1 MALSSLHRSLR
12 PFPVFRLALADLRD
26 EWLLS
31 FCICLATA
39 AVLAPLLI
47 LFGLKSGAID
57 ILRNRLIEDP
67 RNREVRPKIT
77 RTYPEVWFSEIRKR
91 PDVSFVI
98 PLTRGV
104 SSTVQAV
111 NNSSGSEVQLDL
123 SPTGAGDA
131 IVLENGG
138 RIPRDNECVLSSSA
152 AGALSTKVGDK
163 IQIRT
168 SRRVDGQFQ
177 TAQLDLRVAGIL
189 DLRAGG
195 ADVAYV
201 PLKVL
206 EAVEQYLDGGAV
218 PEYGWPGKKPLAYP
232 EHDGAL
238 LLGPATDMD
247 STLERRLVTDT
258 GFAYLSTVKPDD
270 MVKVAGFPPAEGQTY
285 WLLRPAG
292 AAVRTENF
300 EALADRLRGTQIR
313 AIPWINNLPVTLKTA
328 DGRQFKRMLKVS
340 PEVVAEVAER
350 AGKFNVRAADPDL
363 PPGTECQLAPGA
375 ASGELLVTAVT
386 SGQSAVPGVLLVPP
400 REAGLLRLAATRRLL
415 ADKETGQLLLTRRGY
430 AGFRMYAKS
439 IDQVDRLRAYLE
451 SQEIPVF
458 HEAERINDVV
468 MLDRQLTRF
477 FWFIAAIGIAGAIAT
492 LAASLYASAERKSY
506 ELSVLRL
513 LGFTRFEIMQF
524 PAWQALVLTV
534 FGFALSLAVYVTAAT
549 VLQSVF
555 REQLN
560 PGERLMLLPS
570 APVALIF
577 SAIAV
582 LAIFS
587 SFLASHRLLKSDLSE
602 SLREGAG

>member
-111 NNSSGSEVQLDL
+111 NNSAGSEVQLDL

-152 AGALSTKVGDK
+152 AGGLSTKVGDK

-232 EHDGAL
+232 EHSFWGL
-238 LLGPATDMD
+238 PRTW
-247 STLERRLVTDT
+247 TPRL
-258 GFAYLSTVKPDD
+258 K
-270 MVKVAGFPPAEGQTY
+270 
-285 WLLRPAG
+285 
-292 AAVRTENF
+292 
-300 EALADRLRGTQIR
+300 
-313 AIPWINNLPVTLKTA
+313 
-328 DGRQFKRMLKVS
+328 
-340 PEVVAEVAER
+340 
-350 AGKFNVRAADPDL
+350 
-363 PPGTECQLAPGA
+363 
-375 ASGELLVTAVT
+375 
-386 SGQSAVPGVLLVPP
+386 GVWS
-400 REAGLLRLAATRRLL
+400 R
-415 ADKETGQLLLTRRGY
+415 
-430 AGFRMYAKS
+430 
-439 IDQVDRLRAYLE
+439 
-451 SQEIPVF
+451 IPVS
-458 HEAERINDVV
+458 
-468 MLDRQLTRF
+468 LT
-477 FWFIAAIGIAGAIAT
+477 
-492 LAASLYASAERKSY
+492 S
-506 ELSVLRL
+506 
-513 LGFTRFEIMQF
+513 
-524 PAWQALVLTV
+524 P
-534 FGFALSLAVYVTAAT
+534 
-549 VLQSVF
+549 
-555 REQLN
+555 
-560 PGERLMLLPS
+560 P
-570 APVALIF
+570 
-577 SAIAV
+577 
-582 LAIFS
+582 
-587 SFLASHRLLKSDLSE
+587 
-602 SLREGAG
+602 

>member
-1 MALSSLHRSLR
+1 MALTSLHRSLR

-31 FCICLATA
+31 FCICVATA
-39 AVLAPLLI
+39 AVMAPLLI

-67 RNREVRPKIT
+67 RNREIRPKIT
-77 RTYPEVWFSEIRKR
+77 RTYSEAWFSDIKKR

-111 NNSSGSEVQLDL
+111 NPSSGLEARLDL
-123 SPTGAGDA
+123 SPTDYGDA

-138 RIPRDNECVLSSSA
+138 RSPRENECVLSSSA
-152 AGALSTKVGDK
+152 AGALAAGVGDSIK
-163 IQIRT
+163 IRT

-177 TAQLDLRVAGIL
+177 TAELDLRVAAVL

-218 PEYGWPGKKPLAYP
+218 AEYGWPGKKPFAYP

-238 LLGPATDMD
+238 LLGPASDMD
-247 STLERRLVTDT
+247 ATLERRLVTDT
-258 GFAYLSTVKPDD
+258 GFAYLAAVEPGD
-270 MVKVAGFPPAEGQTY
+270 MANVAGFPAPEGEAC

-292 AAVRTENF
+292 AAVRDENF
-300 EALADRLRGTQIR
+300 EALEDRLRGTQIR
-313 AIPWINNLPVTLKTA
+313 AVPWIGELPVFLKTA
-328 DGRQFKRMLKVS
+328 DGKQFERKLKS
-340 PEVVAEVAER
+340 SAEVVASPEHDSGV
-350 AGKFNVRAADPDL
+350 FVVRVADPEL
-363 PPGTECQLAPGA
+363 PAGTDALLAPGA
-375 ASGELLVTAVT
+375 ASGD
-386 SGQSAVPGVLLVPP
+386 LLVPAIVAGQSPAPGMLLAAP
-400 REAGLLRLAATRRLL
+400 RDAGLLRLAATRRLV
-415 ADKETGQLLLTRRGY
+415 ADKDSGRLLLTRRGY

-439 IDQVDRLRAYLE
+439 IDQVDSLREHLE

-477 FWFIAAIGIAGAIAT
+477 FWFIAAIAIAGAIAT

-513 LGFTRFEIMQF
+513 LGFTRFEIVQF
-524 PAWQALVLTV
+524 PAWQALVLTAL
-534 FGFALSLAVYVTAAT
+534 GFVLSLVVYSTAAA
-549 VLQSVF
+549 VLQGVF
-555 REQLN
+555 SDQLN

-570 APVALIF
+570 GPVVLIF
-577 SAIAV
+577 STIAALAV
-582 LAIFS
+582 LS
-587 SFLASHRLLKSDLSE
+587 SFLASHRILGSDLSE
-602 SLREGAG
+602 SLREGSG

>member
-1 MALSSLHRSLR
+1 MSLSLLHRNLR

-67 RNREVRPKIT
+67 RNREIRPKVT
-77 RTYPEVWFSEIRKR
+77 RTYPEAWFSEVRKR
-91 PDVSFVI
+91 PDVSFAV

-111 NNSSGSEVQLDL
+111 NTSAGLEAQLDL
-123 SPTGAGDA
+123 SPTGLGDA

-138 RIPRDNECVLSSSA
+138 RVPRDNECVLSSSA

-177 TAQLDLRVAGIL
+177 TAELDLRVAGIL

-218 PEYGWPGKKPLAYP
+218 PEYGWSGKKPLAYP

-238 LLGPATDMD
+238 LIGPATAMD
-247 STLERRLVTDT
+247 ATLERRLVTDT
-258 GFAYLSTVKPDD
+258 GFAYLSAVKLGE
-270 MVKVAGFPPAEGQTY
+270 MQTVAGFPPTEGETY

-292 AAVRTENF
+292 AAVRSENF
-300 EALADRLRGTQIR
+300 EALADRLRGTLIR
-313 AIPWINNLPVTLKTA
+313 AIPWIDDLAVTLKTA
-328 DGRQFKRMLKVS
+328 DGKQFKRVVKVF
-340 PEVVAEVAER
+340 PEVAAEVAEG
-350 AGKFNVRAADPDL
+350 AEKFNLRIADSDL
-363 PPGTECQLAPGA
+363 PAGTECQLAPGA
-375 ASGELLVTAVT
+375 ASGELLVPAVT
-386 SGQSAVPGVLLVPP
+386 IGRSPVSDVLLVPP
-400 REAGLLRLAATRRLL
+400 REAGLLRLAATRRLV

-513 LGFTRFEIMQF
+513 LGFTRFEIVQF
-524 PAWQALVLTV
+524 PAWQALILTV
-534 FGFALSLAVYVTAAT
+534 LGFALSLAVYAAAAAI
-549 VLQSVF
+549 LQGVF
-555 REQLN
+555 SDQLN
-560 PGERLMLLPS
+560 AGERLMLLPS

-577 SAIAV
+577 ATIAALAV
-582 LAIFS
+582 LS
-587 SFLASHRLLKSDLSE
+587 SFLASQRILRSDLSE
-602 SLREGAG
+602 SLREGTG

>member
-1 MALSSLHRSLR
+1 MLLTSLHRSLR
-12 PFPVFRLALADLRD
+12 PFPVLRLALADLRD
-26 EWLLS
+26 EWILS
-31 FCICLATA
+31 SCICLATA

-67 RNREVRPKIT
+67 RNREIRPKIT
-77 RTYPEVWFSEIRKR
+77 RTYPEAWFADIKKR

-111 NNSSGSEVQLDL
+111 NPANGLEARLDL
-123 SPTGAGDA
+123 SPTAVGDA
-131 IVLENGG
+131 VVLENGG
-138 RIPRDNECVLSSSA
+138 RNPRNDECVLSSSA
-152 AGALSTKVGDK
+152 AGALSAKVGDK
-163 IQIRT
+163 IQIKT

-177 TAQLDLRVAGIL
+177 TAELDLRVAGIL

-195 ADVAYV
+195 ADLAYV

-206 EAVEQYLDGGAV
+206 EAVEQYLDGSAV
-218 PEYGWPGKKPLAYP
+218 AEYGWPGKKPLAYP

-238 LLGPATDMD
+238 LIGPAADM
-247 STLERRLVTDT
+247 SATLERRLVTDT
-258 GFAYLSTVKPDD
+258 GFAYLAAVKREDLLR
-270 MVKVAGFPPAEGQTY
+270 VAGFPPAENQSY
-285 WLLRPAG
+285 WLLKPAG
-292 AAVRTENF
+292 AAVRSENF
-300 EALADRLRGTQIR
+300 EALADRLRGTTLQ
-313 AIPWINNLPVTLKTA
+313 AIPWIDNLPVTLRTA
-328 DGRQFKRMLKVS
+328 DGRQVSRALKTS
-340 PEVVAEVAER
+340 PEVAAEAVGGGGR
-350 AGKFNVRAADPDL
+350 FILRFSDPQL
-363 PPGTECQLAPGA
+363 AHGTECRLAPAA
-375 ASGELLVTAVT
+375 ASGDLSVPAVVVGLSAAPGTALLP
-386 SGQSAVPGVLLVPP
+386 S
-400 REAGLLRLAATRRLL
+400 REAGLLRLAATRRLV
-415 ADKETGQLLLTRRGY
+415 ADKDTGELLLTRRGY

-439 IDQVDRLRAYLE
+439 IDQVDGLKSYLE
-451 SQEIPVF
+451 SQDIPVF

>member
-111 NNSSGSEVQLDL
+111 NTSSGSEVQLDL

-189 DLRAGG
+189 HLRAGG

-218 PEYGWPGKKPLAYP
+218 LEYGWPGKKPLAYP

-270 MVKVAGFPPAEGQTY
+270 MVKVAGFLPAEGQTY

-292 AAVRTENF
+292 ASVRTENF

-313 AIPWINNLPVTLKTA
+313 AIPWIDNLPVTLKTA

-350 AGKFNVRAADPDL
+350 AGKFNARAADPDL

-513 LGFTRFEIMQF
+513 LGFTRFEIVQF
-524 PAWQALVLTV
+524 PAWQALVLTAL
-534 FGFALSLAVYVTAAT
+534 GFALSLAVYAAAAAT
-549 VLQSVF
+549 LQGVF
-555 REQLN
+555 SDQLN
-560 PGERLMLLPS
+560 VGERLMFLPS
-570 APVALIF
+570 TPVTLIF
-577 SAIAV
+577 ATIAALAV
-582 LAIFS
+582 LS
-587 SFLASHRLLKSDLSE
+587 SFLASHRILGSDLSE
-602 SLREGAG
+602 SLREGTG